1 MRATILNCSLKPSSE
16 PSNTQLLADVV
27 IDALRREH
35 GVESQVFRLAD
46 LDIRPG
52 VESDM
57 GEGDGW
63 PEVREAIVSSQIL
76 IVATPTWVGHLS
88 SIAQRA
94 IERMDAM
101 ISETDDQ
108 ERPIA
113 YNRVAGVVVTGNEDG
128 AHHVISE
135 VLGALGDIGFSSP
148 PQAWTYW
155 NRGPGPGPEYAD
167 TDEGHD
173 WSASTGRAMAANLVG
188 LARALEANPLSKPP
202 S

>member
-1 MRATILNCSLKPSSE
+1 MPGKRRTSQREERMRATILNCSLKPSSE

-94 IERMDAM
+94 
-101 ISETDDQ
+101 
-108 ERPIA
+108 
-113 YNRVAGVVVTGNEDG
+113 
-128 AHHVISE
+128 
-135 VLGALGDIGFSSP
+135 
-148 PQAWTYW
+148 
-155 NRGPGPGPEYAD
+155 
-167 TDEGHD
+167 
-173 WSASTGRAMAANLVG
+173 
-188 LARALEANPLSKPP
+188 
-202 S
+202 